1 MLTFDKLK
9 IVVKSTDFIDNLNH
23 NKFQTIVQDGVVTQ
37 YRYQQTTPYI
47 LYIEKDLVD
56 NELVIEFTGKILGVQ
71 YPELINQTT
80 IRQCFDTIN
89 TLGICTLDVNGVLTY
104 GNVVKADVTKDIE
117 YSDIASLSKELL
129 SCIKNNERYNATC
142 EGGNFIVEKK
152 VKTSNRKMRLTI
164 YDKEKEMSLAENQRW
179 LQSLG
184 YAEAEH
190 ITDYF
195 RKKIRFELNL
205 TSIKAIKDSLCI
217 QDNSIS
223 SVLKSET
230 TPIMS
235 FLDKVL
241 VDNAEA
247 RIAKSVRDLERLA
260 FMEKYGNDMKAIER
274 AILPVKSPK
283 TNLSQMMKQYRL
295 LYNALRSKTPDSL
308 KERLKKA
315 LFEIFIIGLFV
326 SI

>member
-9 IVVKSTDFIDNLNH
+9 IVVKSTDFIDNLNL

-89 TLGICTLDVNGVLTY
+89 ALGICTMDVDSILTF

-117 YSDIASLSKELL
+117 YNDIASLSKELL

-142 EGGNFIVEKK
+142 ESGNFIVEKK

-184 YAEAEH
+184 YAEAEQV
-190 ITDYF
+190 TDYF

-205 TSIKAIKDSLCI
+205 TSIKALKDNL
-217 QDNSIS
+217 SIS
-223 SVLKSET
+223 DTSLSTVLGAET
-230 TPIMS
+230 NPIMP

-247 RIAKSVRDLERLA
+247 RVAKSVRDIERLA
-260 FMEKYGNDMKAIER
+260 FMEKLGYDLKAIER
-274 AILPVKSPK
+274 AILPIKSPK
-283 TNLSQMMKQYRL
+283 TNLSQVMKPYHL
-295 LYNALRSKTPDSL
+295 LYNALNANTSRSL
-308 KERLKKA
+308 KERLKNA
-315 LFEIFIIGLFV
+315 LFEIFIIGFFV

>member
-1 MLTFDKLK
+1 MQTFDKLK
-9 IVVKSTDFIDNLNH
+9 IVVNSSNYVDNIDTNEFN
-23 NKFQTIVQDGVVTQ
+23 TIIKDEIITQ
-37 YRYQQTTPYI
+37 YRFQQTSPYL
-47 LYIEKDLVD
+47 LYIEKDLID
-56 NELVIEFTGKILGVQ
+56 DELIIEFTGKILGSR
-71 YPELINQTT
+71 YSELINRNN
-80 IRQCFDTIN
+80 IRQCLENIN
-89 TLGICTLDVNGVLTY
+89 TLGICNLDIDGILANGI
-104 GNVVKADVTKDIE
+104 VVKADVTKDIE
-117 YSDIASLSKELL
+117 YNDMTSLSKELL
-129 SCIKNNERYNATC
+129 SCIKNNERYNATM

-152 VKTSNRKMRLTI
+152 VKTPNRRMRLTI

-184 YAEAEH
+184 YTEAEH

-205 TSIKAIKDSLCI
+205 TSIKALKDNLHIRDTSL
-217 QDNSIS
+217 S
-223 SVLKSET
+223 SVLDAET
-230 TPIMS
+230 SPILP

-247 RIAKSVRDLERLA
+247 RVAKSVRDLERLA

-283 TNLSQMMKQYRL
+283 TNLSQMMKQYRQ
-295 LYNALRSKTPDSL
+295 LYNARHTKTSDSL
-308 KERLKKA
+308 KERLKNA
-315 LFEIFIIGLFV
+315 LFEIFIIGFFV

>member
-9 IVVKSTDFIDNLNH
+9 IVVNSSKFIDNLNL
-23 NKFQTIVQDGVVTQ
+23 NKFQTIVKDGKVTQ
-37 YRYQQTTPYI
+37 YRYQQTTPYM
-47 LYIEKDLVD
+47 LYIEKDLID
-56 NELVIEFTGKILGVQ
+56 DELVIEFSGKVLGAK
-71 YPELINQTT
+71 YPELINRTN
-80 IRQCFDTIN
+80 IRQCFHIIN
-89 TLGICTLDVNGVLTY
+89 TLGICTLDIDGILIL
-104 GNVVKADVTKDIE
+104 GMVVKADVTKDIE
-117 YSDIASLSKELL
+117 YNDITSLSKELL
-129 SCIKNNERYNATC
+129 SCIKNNERYNATM

-152 VKTSNRKMRLTI
+152 VKTSNRKIRLTI
-164 YDKEKEMSLAENQRW
+164 YDKEKEMNLAENQRW

-205 TSIKAIKDSLCI
+205 TSIKALKDNLHIRDTSL
-217 QDNSIS
+217 S
-223 SVLKSET
+223 SVLDAET
-230 TPIMS
+230 SPILP

-247 RIAKSVRDLERLA
+247 RVAKSVRDLERLA

-283 TNLSQMMKQYRL
+283 TNLSQMMKQYRQ
-295 LYNALRSKTPDSL
+295 LYNARHTKTSDSL
-308 KERLKKA
+308 KERLKNV
-315 LFEIFIIGLFV
+315 LFEIFIIGFFV